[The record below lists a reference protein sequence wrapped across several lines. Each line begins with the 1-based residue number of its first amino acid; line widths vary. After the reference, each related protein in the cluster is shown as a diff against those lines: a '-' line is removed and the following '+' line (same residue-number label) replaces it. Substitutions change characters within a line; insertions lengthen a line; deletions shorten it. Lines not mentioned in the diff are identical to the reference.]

1 MLAKSFVTPPHR
13 QKSLLAFSQ
22 LPGGWMLPQ
31 DQLHTDGII
40 MANLSR
46 NEGEFSESFMSKV
59 YAKK

>member
-1 MLAKSFVTPPHR
+1 
-13 QKSLLAFSQ
+13 
-22 LPGGWMLPQ
+22 MLPQ

-40 MANLSR
+40 MANSSR